1 MSVMNTQRFP
11 AITVTLFL
19 FAISGV
25 AESAEAASNA
35 AKAPSSAT
43 KVICSYAPSQS
54 RLVSHLAAAA
64 GGSAIAAASIA
75 QAAGLTAVL
84 HSSGAYIF
92 TSAGGYVAGTIGTAT
107 ALPAIVT
114 VGVIAGGTTATLE
127 LICAPTNH
135 PELASRVRAA
145 AYEFMSRSK
154 QLVVASSEHTVATS
168 RPFIAQ
174 SKTVVA
180 KVRADAF
187 EYASRASATL
197 SETYQ
202 SRVKLPGTY
211 RRRANCL
218 AANAPAPQQA
228 APASLEV
235 SCKNPQG
242 AVP

>member
-1 MSVMNTQRFP
+1 MSVMNSSIVP
-11 AITVTLFL
+11 TVTATLFF
-19 FAISGV
+19 FATSGI
-25 AESAEAASNA
+25 AESAEAAFNV
-35 AKAPSSAT
+35 AKEQTSGT

-54 RLVSHLAAAA
+54 RVVSQLAAAV

-92 TSAGGYVAGTIGTAT
+92 TSAGGYVAGTIGTAA

-127 LICAPTNH
+127 LICAPLNH
-135 PELASRVRAA
+135 PELASRVKAA
-145 AYEFMSRSK
+145 ASEFMSRSK
-154 QLVVASSEHTVATS
+154 QLVVDSSEHTVATT
-168 RPFIAQ
+168 RPLIVQ

-180 KVRADAF
+180 KFRVDAF

-197 SETYQ
+197 SEAYK
-202 SRVKLPGTY
+202 SRVKPSDTS
-211 RRRANCL
+211 RRRGNCL
-218 AANAPAPQQA
+218 AANAPAPLQA
-228 APASLEV
+228 ASTSLEV